1 MLHGLHEAYEKVQV
15 VLRSRLC
22 TCLWISLSNTARCT
36 THHTY
41 ISLLLLKG
49 AQPLTNAA
57 APHGSRSDFIA
68 RDHMEGQW
76 LNQRSL
82 FIMKERNQR
91 KLMLTG
97 HLQLELFS
105 DFIFHNLSVHMKTSC
120 WWNQTYRRATLT
132 FWLVWE
138 STGVIKHHGALLP
151 HIPDPWVSMHE
162 CWVTPGSETK
172 VKYSDEPHHK
182 LQGNILLGKHWIL
195 TFMLRSCA
203 PPNPPPDPQQEQ
215 GRSISN

>member
-1 MLHGLHEAYEKVQV
+1 MLHGVHEAYEKVQV

-57 APHGSRSDFIA
+57 AAPHSCSDLIA
-68 RDHMEGQW
+68 RDHMEGQG

-82 FIMKERNQR
+82 FIMKESKGADANGAPAPAARTLRRLYFQQPR
-91 KLMLTG
+91 GAYEDDLLV
-97 HLQLELFS
+97 
-105 DFIFHNLSVHMKTSC
+105 D
-120 WWNQTYRRATLT
+120 QTYRRTTLT

-138 STGVIKHHGALLP
+138 TTGVIKHRGAVLP
-151 HIPDPWVSMHE
+151 HIADP
-162 CWVTPGSETK
+162 C
-172 VKYSDEPHHK
+172 
-182 LQGNILLGKHWIL
+182 
-195 TFMLRSCA
+195 
-203 PPNPPPDPQQEQ
+203 
-215 GRSISN
+215 